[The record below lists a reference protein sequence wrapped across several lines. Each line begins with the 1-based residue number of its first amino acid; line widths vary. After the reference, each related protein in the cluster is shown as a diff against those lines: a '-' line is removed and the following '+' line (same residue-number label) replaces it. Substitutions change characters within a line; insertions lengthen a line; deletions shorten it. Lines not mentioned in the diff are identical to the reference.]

1 MKTVLIKQPA
11 GMGDILFL
19 HKVAD
24 HYATL
29 GHPVIWPICKT
40 YAEQGVNE
48 YLTRFELVNIH
59 DDFPF
64 KEEYQRAACARVV
77 EFDECIVVCTDGCPG
92 PQHMQA
98 KYQLVNLGHQ
108 DWSNYVDIKR
118 NKIKEDS
125 LFHDVLKIQ
134 DGERY
139 AITTPFIGTPP
150 EHLSFIEVD
159 ASTSLRKIPLYF
171 YDNFNLFDWCK
182 VLEGAEE
189 FFIEATSPAF
199 LLETLKPKAKR
210 FELFSRDKK
219 NAAIGLFKNIP
230 WNYREDE
237 ISITKSPLS
246 DQQYKD
252 LIRSTA

>member
-19 HKVAD
+19 HKLAD

-29 GHPVIWPICKT
+29 GHQIIWPICKT
-40 YAEQGVNE
+40 YGEQGVGE
-48 YLTRFELVNIH
+48 YLTRFKLVNVQ

-64 KEEYQRAACARVV
+64 KEYYQRAGRARVV
-77 EFDECIVVCTDGCPG
+77 EFDKCIVVCTDGCAG

-98 KYQLVNLGHQ
+98 KYQLVNLDYQG
-108 DWSNYVDIKR
+108 WSNYVDVKR
-118 NKIKEDS
+118 NKLKEDN
-125 LFHDVLKIQ
+125 LFYDVLKIQ

-139 AITTPFIGTPP
+139 AITTPFMGTPP
-150 EHLSFIEVD
+150 EHLSSIEVD

-171 YDNFNLFDWCK
+171 YDGFNLFDWCK
-182 VLEGAEE
+182 VLEEAEE
-189 FFIEATSPAF
+189 FFIEATAPAF
-199 LLETLKPKAKR
+199 LLETLNLKAKR
-210 FELFSRDKK
+210 FELFSRDKG
-219 NAAIGLFKNIP
+219 NAGIGLFKNTP

-237 ISITKSPLS
+237 ISIKRSPLS

-252 LIRSTA
+252 LIRPT